1 MYMKK
6 LLLIVPS
13 LHQGGAEKVCAATAV
28 VLKPYFDVQI
38 AIFDSKNI
46 DFDVEDIPVT
56 DLGLPSRPGKLSK
69 VFNVLRRGY
78 RLNRLKKRE
87 QIDIAYSFGPTAN
100 LANVFAG
107 RLFSKKGAK
116 CWLGVMS
123 YMDMDSSWLG
133 FFCKKA
139 DRLLCCS
146 ETLRGMIAEKYA
158 CGCAYTLTGFF
169 DIPQIRARAE
179 EEEASLPWQDG
190 RVIVSMG
197 REDVVKGFWHLLKIF
212 SLVHK
217 KLPDT
222 RLLIIGKGEF
232 TAYRKLAADLGVAEA
247 VHFAGLQKNP
257 YPYLKRGTLFLLTSY
272 WEGFPNA
279 LVEAMAMG
287 LPAVA
292 TDCMTGPAEIF
303 DGKYGILV
311 PNMGKE
317 PDMDASHIEEAEKST
332 ADRVVS
338 LLENGA
344 ELARYGRLSVERAG
358 VYSKEA
364 YIHKIREWSVG

>member
-1 MYMKK
+1 MMKK

-13 LHQGGAEKVCAATAV
+13 LHQGGSEKVCAMTAV
-28 VLKPYFDVQI
+28 ALKPYFDVRI
-38 AIFDSKNI
+38 AIFDSRNI
-46 DFDVEDIPVT
+46 DFDVEDVPVT
-56 DLGLPSRPGKLSK
+56 DLGLPSRPGKLAK
-69 VFNVLRRGY
+69 VINVFRRGY
-78 RLNRLKKRE
+78 RLKKLKKKE

-100 LANVFAG
+100 LANIFAG
-107 RLFSKKGAK
+107 RLFSRKGAK

-133 FFCKKA
+133 LFCKKA

-146 ETLRGMIAEKYA
+146 ETLRGMIEKKYA
-158 CGCAYTLTGFF
+158 CRCAYTLTGFF
-169 DIPQIRARAE
+169 DIPQIQARAAE
-179 EEEASLPWQDG
+179 REAQLPWQEG

-212 SLVHK
+212 SLVHRE
-217 KLPDT
+217 LPDT
-222 RLLIIGKGEF
+222 KLLIIGKGEF
-232 TAYRKLAADLGVAEA
+232 TEYRKLAADLGVAEA

-257 YPYLKRGTLFLLTSY
+257 YPYLKKGTLYLLTSY

-279 LVEAMAMG
+279 LVEAMAVG

-317 PDMDASHIEEAEKST
+317 PDLDASHFEEEEKST
-332 ADRVVS
+332 AAQVAA
-338 LLENGA
+338 LLQDEE
-344 ELARYGRLSVERAG
+344 ELARYRRLSVERAG
-358 VYSKEA
+358 VFSREA
-364 YIHKIREWSVG
+364 YIQKIREW

>member
-1 MYMKK
+1 MKK

-13 LHQGGAEKVCAATAV
+13 LHQGGSEKVCAMTAV
-28 VLKPYFDVQI
+28 ALKPYFDVRI
-38 AIFDSKNI
+38 AIFDSRNI
-46 DFDVEDIPVT
+46 DFDVEDVPVT
-56 DLGLPSRPGKLSK
+56 DLGLPSRPGKLAK
-69 VFNVLRRGY
+69 VINVFRRGY
-78 RLNRLKKRE
+78 RLKKLKKKE

-100 LANVFAG
+100 LANIFAG
-107 RLFSKKGAK
+107 RLFSRKGAK

-133 FFCKKA
+133 LFCKKA

-146 ETLRGMIAEKYA
+146 ETLRGMIEKKYA
-158 CGCAYTLTGFF
+158 CRCAYTLTGFF
-169 DIPQIRARAE
+169 DIPQIQARAAE
-179 EEEASLPWQDG
+179 REAQLPWQEG

-212 SLVHK
+212 SLVHRE
-217 KLPDT
+217 LPD
-222 RLLIIGKGEF
+222 RKLLIIGKGEF
-232 TAYRKLAADLGVAEA
+232 TEYRKLAADLGVAEA

-257 YPYLKRGTLFLLTSY
+257 YPYLKKGTLYLLTSY

-279 LVEAMAMG
+279 LVEAMAVG

-317 PDMDASHIEEAEKST
+317 PDLDASHFEEEEKST
-332 ADRVVS
+332 AAQVAA
-338 LLENGA
+338 LLQDEE
-344 ELARYGRLSVERAG
+344 ELARYRRLSVERAG
-358 VYSKEA
+358 VFSREA
-364 YIHKIREWSVG
+364 YIQKIREWSQ

>member
-1 MYMKK
+1 MKK

-13 LHQGGAEKVCAATAV
+13 LHQGGSEKVCAMTAV
-28 VLKPYFDVQI
+28 ILKPYFDVQI
-38 AIFDSKNI
+38 AIFDSRNV
-46 DFDVEDIPVT
+46 DFDVEDVPVA
-56 DLGLPSRPGKLSK
+56 DLGLPSRPGKLAK
-69 VFNVLRRGY
+69 VINVCKRGW
-78 RLNRLKKRE
+78 RLYRLKKRE

-100 LANVFAG
+100 LANVFS
-107 RLFSKKGAK
+107 RLLPGGKRAK

-133 FFCKKA
+133 LFCKKS

-146 ETLRGMIAEKYA
+146 ETLRRMIEEKY
-158 CGCAYTLTGFF
+158 GCDHTYTLTGFF
-169 DIPQIRARAE
+169 DIAQIRARAE
-179 EEEASLPWQDG
+179 EGEAQLPWQEG
-190 RVIVSMG
+190 RIIVSMG

-212 SLVHK
+212 SLVHR

-232 TAYRKLAADLGVAEA
+232 TAYRKLAADLGIADA
-247 VHFAGLQKNP
+247 VYFAGLQKNP
-257 YPYLKRGTLFLLTSY
+257 YPYLKKGTLYLLTSY

-303 DGKYGILV
+303 DGKYGVLV

-317 PDMDASHIEEAEKST
+317 PDMDASHIEEEEENT
-332 ADRVVS
+332 AARVAA
-338 LLENGA
+338 LLQDGE
-344 ELARYGRLSVERAG
+344 ELARYSRLSVERAG
-358 VYSKEA
+358 VFSKEA
-364 YIHKIREWSVG
+364 YIRKIREWSV

>member
-1 MYMKK
+1 MKK
-6 LLLIVPS
+6 ILLIVPS

-28 VLKPYFDVQI
+28 ALKPYFDVQI
-38 AIFDSKNI
+38 AIFDSANI
-46 DFDVEDIPVT
+46 DFDVEDIPVA
-56 DLGLPSRPGKLSK
+56 DLGLPSRPGKAAK
-69 VFNVLRRGY
+69 VLNVLRRGY
-78 RLNRLKKRE
+78 RLKRLKKKE

-107 RLFSKKGAK
+107 RLFSRKGAK
-116 CWLGVMS
+116 CWLGIMS

-179 EEEASLPWQDG
+179 EEEASLPWQNG

-197 REDVVKGFWHLLKIF
+197 REDVVKGFWHLIKIF
-212 SLVHK
+212 SLVHRE
-217 KLPDT
+217 LPDT
-222 RLLIIGKGEF
+222 KLLIIGKGEF
-232 TAYRKLAADLGVAEA
+232 EEYRKLAGDLGVADV

-257 YPYLKRGTLFLLTSY
+257 YPYLKKGSLYLLTSY

-279 LVEAMAMG
+279 LVEAMALG

-303 DGKYGILV
+303 DGKYGVLV

-317 PDMDASHIEEAEKST
+317 PDMDASHIAEEEKST
-332 ADRVVS
+332 AYRVIS
-338 LLENGA
+338 LLEN
-344 ELARYGRLSVERAG
+344 EEEMTRYSKLSVERAG
-358 VYSKEA
+358 VFSKEE
-364 YIHKIREWSVG
+364 YIRKIREWSLN

>member
-1 MYMKK
+1 MKK

-28 VLKPYFDVQI
+28 ALKPYFDVRI
-38 AIFDSKNI
+38 AIFDSRNI
-46 DFDVEDIPVT
+46 DFDVEDVPVT
-56 DLGLPSRPGKLSK
+56 DLGLPSRPGKLAK
-69 VFNVLRRGY
+69 VINVFRRGY
-78 RLNRLKKRE
+78 RLKRLKKRE

-100 LANVFAG
+100 LANIFAG

-133 FFCKKA
+133 LFCKKA

-146 ETLRGMIAEKYA
+146 ETLRGMIEKKYT
-158 CGCAYTLTGFF
+158 CRCAYTLTGFF
-169 DIPQIRARAE
+169 DIPQIQARAAE
-179 EEEASLPWQDG
+179 WEAQLPWQEG

-212 SLVHK
+212 SLVHRE
-217 KLPDT
+217 LPDT
-222 RLLIIGKGEF
+222 KLLIIGKGEF
-232 TAYRKLAADLGVAEA
+232 TEYRKLAADLGVAEA
-247 VHFAGLQKNP
+247 VYFAGLQKNP
-257 YPYLKRGTLFLLTSY
+257 YPYLKKGTLYLLTSY

-279 LVEAMAMG
+279 LVEAMALG

-317 PDMDASHIEEAEKST
+317 PDLDASHFEEEEKST
-332 ADRVVS
+332 AAQVAA
-338 LLENGA
+338 LLQDED
-344 ELARYGRLSVERAG
+344 ELVRYSRLSVERAG
-358 VYSKEA
+358 VFSREA
-364 YIHKIREWSVG
+364 YIQKIREWSR

>member
-1 MYMKK
+1 MKK

-13 LHQGGAEKVCAATAV
+13 LHQGGSEKVCAMTAV
-28 VLKPYFDVQI
+28 VLKPYFDVRI
-38 AIFDSKNI
+38 AIFDSRNI

-56 DLGLPSRPGKLSK
+56 DLGLPSRPGKLAK
-69 VFNVLRRGY
+69 VFNVFRRGY
-78 RLNRLKKRE
+78 RLKRLKRKE

-107 RLFSKKGAK
+107 RLFSGKGAK
-116 CWLGVMS
+116 CWLGIMS

-133 FFCKKA
+133 LFCKKA

-146 ETLRGMIAEKYA
+146 ETLRGMIEKKY
-158 CGCAYTLTGFF
+158 GCDHTYTLQGFF
-169 DIPQIRARAE
+169 DIAQIRARAE
-179 EEEASLPWQDG
+179 EGEAHLPWQDG
-190 RVIVSMG
+190 RIIVSMG

-212 SLVHK
+212 SLVHRE
-217 KLPDT
+217 LPDT

-232 TAYRKLAADLGVAEA
+232 AAYRKLADDLGIADA
-247 VHFAGLQKNP
+247 VCFAGLQKNP
-257 YPYLKRGTLFLLTSY
+257 YPYLKRGTLYLLTSY

-303 DGKYGILV
+303 DGKYGVLV
-311 PNMGKE
+311 PNMGKD
-317 PDMDASHIEEAEKST
+317 PDMDASHIEEEEKNT
-332 ADRVVS
+332 AARVVS
-338 LLENGA
+338 LLENA
-344 ELARYGRLSVERAG
+344 EEMAHYRKLSVERAG
-358 VYSKEA
+358 VFSKEE
-364 YIHKIREWSVG
+364 YIRKIREWSIG

>member
-1 MYMKK
+1 MKK

-13 LHQGGAEKVCAATAV
+13 LHQGGSEKVCAMTAV
-28 VLKPYFDVQI
+28 ILKAYFDVQI
-38 AIFDSKNI
+38 AIFDSRNV
-46 DFDVEDIPVT
+46 DFDVEDVPVA
-56 DLGLPSRPGKLSK
+56 DLGLPSRPGKLAK
-69 VFNVLRRGY
+69 IINVCRRGW
-78 RLNRLKKRE
+78 RLYRLKKRE

-100 LANVFAG
+100 LANVFS
-107 RLFSKKGAK
+107 RLLPGGKRAK

-133 FFCKKA
+133 LFCKKS

-146 ETLRGMIAEKYA
+146 ETLRGMIEEKY
-158 CGCAYTLTGFF
+158 GCDHTYTLTGFF
-169 DIPQIRARAE
+169 DIAQIRARAE
-179 EEEASLPWQDG
+179 EGEAQLPWQEG
-190 RVIVSMG
+190 RIIVSMG

-212 SLVHK
+212 SLVHR

-232 TAYRKLAADLGVAEA
+232 TAYRKLAADLGVADA
-247 VHFAGLQKNP
+247 VYFTGLQKNP
-257 YPYLKRGTLFLLTSY
+257 YPYLKKGTLYLLTSY

-303 DGKYGILV
+303 DGKYGVLV

-317 PDMDASHIEEAEKST
+317 PDMDASHIEEEEENT
-332 ADRVVS
+332 AARVAA
-338 LLENGA
+338 LLQDTE
-344 ELARYGRLSVERAG
+344 ELARYSRLAVERAG
-358 VYSKEA
+358 VFSKEA
-364 YIHKIREWSVG
+364 YIRKIREWSV

>member
-1 MYMKK
+1 MKK

-13 LHQGGAEKVCAATAV
+13 LHQGGSEKVCAMTAV
-28 VLKPYFDVQI
+28 ALKPYFDVRI
-38 AIFDSKNI
+38 AIFDSRNI
-46 DFDVEDIPVT
+46 DFDVEDVPVT
-56 DLGLPSRPGKLSK
+56 DLGLPSRPGKLEK
-69 VFNVLRRGY
+69 VINVFRRGY
-78 RLNRLKKRE
+78 RLKKLKKKE

-100 LANVFAG
+100 LANIFAG
-107 RLFSKKGAK
+107 RLFSRKGAK

-133 FFCKKA
+133 LFCKKA

-146 ETLRGMIAEKYA
+146 ETLRGMIEKKYA
-158 CGCAYTLTGFF
+158 CRCAYTLTGFF
-169 DIPQIRARAE
+169 DIPQIQARAAE
-179 EEEASLPWQDG
+179 REAQLPWQEG

-212 SLVHK
+212 SLVHRE
-217 KLPDT
+217 LPDT
-222 RLLIIGKGEF
+222 KLLIIGKGEF
-232 TAYRKLAADLGVAEA
+232 TEYRKLAADLGVAEA

-257 YPYLKRGTLFLLTSY
+257 YPYLKKGTLYLLTSY

-279 LVEAMAMG
+279 LVEAMAVG

-317 PDMDASHIEEAEKST
+317 PDLDASHFEEEEKST
-332 ADRVVS
+332 AAQVAA
-338 LLENGA
+338 LLQDEE
-344 ELARYGRLSVERAG
+344 ELARYRRLSVERAG
-358 VYSKEA
+358 VFSREA
-364 YIHKIREWSVG
+364 YIQKIREWSQ

>member
-1 MYMKK
+1 MKK

-13 LHQGGAEKVCAATAV
+13 LHQGGSEKVCAMTAV
-28 VLKPYFDVQI
+28 ALKPYFDVRI
-38 AIFDSKNI
+38 AIFDSRNI
-46 DFDVEDIPVT
+46 DFDVEDVPVT
-56 DLGLPSRPGKLSK
+56 DLGLPSRPGKLAK
-69 VFNVLRRGY
+69 VINVFRRGY
-78 RLNRLKKRE
+78 RLKKLKKKE

-100 LANVFAG
+100 LANIFAG
-107 RLFSKKGAK
+107 RLFSRKGAK

-133 FFCKKA
+133 LFCKKA

-146 ETLRGMIAEKYA
+146 ETLRGMIEKKYA
-158 CGCAYTLTGFF
+158 CRCAYTLTGFF
-169 DIPQIRARAE
+169 DIPQIQARAAE
-179 EEEASLPWQDG
+179 REAQLPWQEG

-212 SLVHK
+212 SLVHRE
-217 KLPDT
+217 LPDT
-222 RLLIIGKGEF
+222 KLLIIGKGEF
-232 TAYRKLAADLGVAEA
+232 TEYRKLAADLGVAEA

-257 YPYLKRGTLFLLTSY
+257 YPYLKKGTLYLLTSY

-279 LVEAMAMG
+279 LVEAMAVG

-317 PDMDASHIEEAEKST
+317 PDLDASHFEEEEKST
-332 ADRVVS
+332 AAQVAA
-338 LLENGA
+338 LLQDEK
-344 ELARYGRLSVERAG
+344 ELARYRRLSVERAG
-358 VYSKEA
+358 VFSREA
-364 YIHKIREWSVG
+364 YIQKIREWSQ

>member
-1 MYMKK
+1 MMKK

-13 LHQGGAEKVCAATAV
+13 LHQGGSEKVCAMTAV
-28 VLKPYFDVQI
+28 ALKPYFDVRI
-38 AIFDSKNI
+38 AIFDSRNI
-46 DFDVEDIPVT
+46 DFDVEDVPVT
-56 DLGLPSRPGKLSK
+56 DLGLPSRPGKLAK
-69 VFNVLRRGY
+69 VINVFRRGY
-78 RLNRLKKRE
+78 RLKKLKKKE

-100 LANVFAG
+100 LANIFAG
-107 RLFSKKGAK
+107 RLFSRKGAK

-133 FFCKKA
+133 LFCKKA

-146 ETLRGMIAEKYA
+146 ETLRGMIEKKYA
-158 CGCAYTLTGFF
+158 CRCAYTLTGFF
-169 DIPQIRARAE
+169 DIPQIQARAAE
-179 EEEASLPWQDG
+179 REAQLPWQEG

-212 SLVHK
+212 SLVHRE
-217 KLPDT
+217 LPDT
-222 RLLIIGKGEF
+222 KLLIIGKGEF
-232 TAYRKLAADLGVAEA
+232 TEYRKLAADLGVAEA

-257 YPYLKRGTLFLLTSY
+257 YPYLKKGTLYLLTSY

-279 LVEAMAMG
+279 LVEAMAVG

-317 PDMDASHIEEAEKST
+317 PDLDASHFEEEEKST
-332 ADRVVS
+332 AAQVAA
-338 LLENGA
+338 LLQDEE
-344 ELARYGRLSVERAG
+344 ELARYRRLSVERAG
-358 VYSKEA
+358 VFSREA
-364 YIHKIREWSVG
+364 YIQKIREWSQ

>member
-1 MYMKK
+1 MKK

-257 YPYLKRGTLFLLTSY
+257 YPYLKRGTLYLLTSY

-338 LLENGA
+338 LLENGG

>member
-1 MYMKK
+1 MKK

-13 LHQGGAEKVCAATAV
+13 LHQGGSEKVCAMTAV
-28 VLKPYFDVQI
+28 ILKPYFEVQI
-38 AIFDSKNI
+38 AIFDSRNI
-46 DFDVEDIPVT
+46 DFDVGDIPVT
-56 DLGLPSRPGKLSK
+56 DLGLPSRPGKLAK
-69 VFNVLRRGY
+69 ICNVFRRAH
-78 RLNRLKKRE
+78 RLKKLKRRE

-107 RLFSKKGAK
+107 RLFSRKGAK

-133 FFCKKA
+133 LFCKKA

-146 ETLRGMIAEKYA
+146 ETLRGMIEKKYG
-158 CGCAYTLTGFF
+158 CGCAYTLQGFF
-169 DIPQIRARAE
+169 DIPQIQKQAGE
-179 EEEASLPWQDG
+179 QEPSLPWQEG

-212 SLVHK
+212 ALVHRE
-217 KLPDT
+217 LPDT

-232 TAYRKLAADLGVAEA
+232 TDYRKLAADLGVGDA
-247 VHFAGLQKNP
+247 VCFAGLQRNP
-257 YPYLKRGTLFLLTSY
+257 YPYLKKGVLYLLTSY

-279 LVEAMAMG
+279 LVEAMSLG
-287 LPAVA
+287 LVAVA

-303 DGKYGILV
+303 DGKYGVLV

-317 PDMDASHIEEAEKST
+317 PDLDASHIEEEEQST
-332 ADRVVS
+332 AARVVS
-338 LLENGA
+338 LLEDEG
-344 ELARYGRLSVERAG
+344 EMARYSRLSVERAG
-358 VYSKEA
+358 DFSKEV
-364 YIHKIREWSVG
+364 YIRKIREWSVD

>member
-1 MYMKK
+1 MF
-6 LLLIVPS
+6 S
-13 LHQGGAEKVCAATAV
+13 G
-28 VLKPYFDVQI
+28 
-38 AIFDSKNI
+38 
-46 DFDVEDIPVT
+46 
-56 DLGLPSRPGKLSK
+56 
-69 VFNVLRRGY
+69 GY
-78 RLNRLKKRE
+78 RLKKLKKKE

-100 LANVFAG
+100 LANIFAG
-107 RLFSKKGAK
+107 RLFSRKGAK

-133 FFCKKA
+133 LFCKKA

-146 ETLRGMIAEKYA
+146 ETLRGMIEKKYA
-158 CGCAYTLTGFF
+158 CRCAYTLTGFF
-169 DIPQIRARAE
+169 DIPQIQARAAE
-179 EEEASLPWQDG
+179 REAQLPWQEG

-212 SLVHK
+212 SLVHRE
-217 KLPDT
+217 LPDT
-222 RLLIIGKGEF
+222 KLLIIGKGEF
-232 TAYRKLAADLGVAEA
+232 TEYRKLAADLGVAEA

-257 YPYLKRGTLFLLTSY
+257 YPYLKKGTLYLLTSY

-279 LVEAMAMG
+279 LVEAMAVG

-317 PDMDASHIEEAEKST
+317 PDLDASHFEEEEKST
-332 ADRVVS
+332 AAQVAA
-338 LLENGA
+338 LLQDEE
-344 ELARYGRLSVERAG
+344 ELARYRRLSVERAG
-358 VYSKEA
+358 VFSREA
-364 YIHKIREWSVG
+364 YIQKIREWSQ